1 MKAISLWE
9 PWASAMAVGLKA
21 NETRNRPTQHRGQLA
36 ICSAKKIPS
45 AVHVPNAV
53 VCLLWDN
60 RSRFPGYHGNMMDL
74 LLSLP
79 FGKVV
84 CVVDVYDCRPTELEK
99 PQLRDEEIILGDYAP
114 GRWVWKTRDYKKMD
128 FPVPVIGRQGFF
140 NLPPD
145 IEEKVKNQ
153 L

>member
-21 NETRNRPTQHRGQLA
+21 NETRNLPTHYRGQLA
-36 ICSAKKIPS
+36 ICSAKKLPS
-45 AVHVPNAV
+45 AVHVHEAV
-53 VCLLWDN
+53 VCLLWNN
-60 RSRFPGYHGNMMDL
+60 RQRFPGYHGNMMDL

-84 CVVDVYDCRPTELEK
+84 CVVDVFDCRPTELETGWITF
-99 PQLRDEEIILGDYAP
+99 EEYLLGNYAP
-114 GRWVWKTRDYKKMD
+114 GRWVWKTRNYKKLEH
-128 FPVPVIGRQGFF
+128 PVPVMGRQGFF

-145 IEEKVKNQ
+145 VEEKVKNQ